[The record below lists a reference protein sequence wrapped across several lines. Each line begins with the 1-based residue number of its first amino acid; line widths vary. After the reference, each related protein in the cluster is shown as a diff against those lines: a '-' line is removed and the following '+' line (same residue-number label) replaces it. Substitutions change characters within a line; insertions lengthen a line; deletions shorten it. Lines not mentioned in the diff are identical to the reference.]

1 MRKLGLLLIVACG
14 FLSFSKDKKSTADN
28 TALRLN
34 QIQIIASHNSYHVR
48 TDKAVFRFL
57 HDLYAMHLLP
67 QGLNPRDIDYTNCSL
82 TEQFQKYGVRG
93 IELDIYYDPQGGRYY
108 KRGGR
113 AWVWQNTH
121 SHIAALKQPGFKIIH
136 IPDFDYNTTN
146 YTFKSALTEVK
157 KWSDEHPSHL
167 PIFINVET
175 KTSTPGDEIHQLH
188 NLAKSVS
195 FDSVAM
201 ELLDGEV
208 KAIFGDSLKGII
220 TPDKV
225 RGNYG
230 TLEQAVLAGNWT
242 TLSEARGKVVF
253 IIDAGDDINNL
264 YKKGHPSYSGR
275 AMFVYTH
282 TGTPEAAFVI
292 CNQPLTDIARI
303 HDYVQKGYIV
313 RTRSDEGTHQARTGD
328 CAMRNAAFASWA
340 QIISTDYYRPD
351 SRAGQ
356 KGWTDYHVQLP
367 QGVGRV
373 DSLAAPTMSGTLVE
387 P

>member
-1 MRKLGLLLIVACG
+1 MKRLGLLLIVACG
-14 FLSFSKDKKSTADN
+14 CISFSRDKKSSADN

-34 QIQIIASHNSYHVR
+34 QIQIIASHNSYHIR
-48 TDKAVFRFL
+48 TDKAVLRFL
-57 HDLYAMHLLP
+57 RNIYALHILPKDYNPSDL
-67 QGLNPRDIDYTNCSL
+67 DYSNCSL
-82 TEQFQKYGVRG
+82 TEQFEKYGVRG

-108 KRGGR
+108 KRGGK

-121 SHIAALKQPGFKIIH
+121 SHIEELKQPGFKIIH

-146 YTFKSALTEVK
+146 YTLKSALAEVK
-157 KWSDEHPSHL
+157 KWSDVHPNHL

-188 NLAKSVS
+188 NLAKSVPY
-195 FDSVAM
+195 DSMAM
-201 ELLDGEV
+201 ELLDREV
-208 KAIFGDSLKGII
+208 KTIFGDSLNAVI

-225 RGNYG
+225 RGNYA

-253 IIDAGDDINNL
+253 IIDAGDNINTL

-275 AMFVYTH
+275 AMFVYANV
-282 TGTPEAAFVI
+282 GTPEAAFVI
-292 CNQPLTDIARI
+292 CNEPITEMARI
-303 HDYVQKGYIV
+303 HDCVQKGYIV
-313 RTRSDEGTHQARTGD
+313 RTRSDEGTHQARTND
-328 CAMRNAAFASWA
+328 CAMRNAAMTSWA

-351 SRAGQ
+351 PRAGK
-356 KGWTDYHVQLP
+356 KGWTDYHVNLP

-373 DSLAAPTMSGTLVE
+373 DSLAVPSIGTKVLE
-387 P
+387 E